1 MIYFRWVVMTL
12 AIALAL
18 TPPLSQASEQEEQV
32 VKMDEIVVTA
42 TKSEKKVEDVP
53 GSISII
59 TKAEIEQRNLE
70 TVDEI
75 LAELPGIFVKR
86 TKGLMDSTAS
96 VRMRGFKGDQ
106 YTLVL
111 LDGQP
116 LNDAYTG
123 GLEWSMLALDSIERI
138 EVVRGA
144 ASALYGGNAMGGVIN
159 IISKTPDQ
167 LKCNAGVGYG
177 SHDTLRYQVGLGHRL
192 WDKLSLRIG
201 YEEETT
207 DGYETTPVVRKI
219 SSGDGNVAGGYPMND
234 KYGQATR
241 WVVGDKGANRAERRN
256 LNAKSIFDFSATG
269 TISLTAL
276 YGRHEYDYSAPNTDM
291 GTFGDN
297 STYTIA
303 GTGQRA
309 RFRPNDFIGYTGIGE
324 NETEVY
330 TLAFRELFGPVQINA
345 QAGTVQ
351 VDDRYTLESG
361 SGMADYYDSKGSLK
375 STENESWF
383 AELRAEFPLGD
394 VHLLTMGVSYRTN
407 KSDTDDY
414 KIPFYRSFSGKS
426 ESTFYSGGR
435 ERIWAFFAQDEWR
448 IIDPLTLYI
457 GARFDSWKV
466 YDGASGAPGAETS
479 YKSNCE
485 SEFSPK
491 IAAVWKVLPNTTV
504 RGSVGSAFRAP
515 NLYELYRTWQSW
527 GTTYRSNP
535 KLKPETVWTYELGID
550 QYLFAK
556 KTRLSLTGYRND
568 IDDLIY
574 YRIEGS
580 DKIRSNAGEGRTYG
594 LELEASHRFADWLTV
609 WGNLTYTDA
618 QIIDN
623 STDPDSE
630 DKRITGIPKT
640 TCNIGLK
647 SQYKWF
653 KGDLIGRYFSKI
665 YNNADN
671 NDKEEGVYGTYEP
684 AFIMDAKV
692 TLGPWQG
699 TEISLS
705 VDNIFDEEYYE
716 YYQTD
721 GRTFFCEIS
730 YKF

>member
-1 MIYFRWVVMTL
+1 
-12 AIALAL
+12 
-18 TPPLSQASEQEEQV
+18 
-32 VKMDEIVVTA
+32 MD
-42 TKSEKKVEDVP
+42 
-53 GSISII
+53 
-59 TKAEIEQRNLE
+59 
-70 TVDEI
+70 
-75 LAELPGIFVKR
+75 
-86 TKGLMDSTAS
+86 
-96 VRMRGFKGDQ
+96 
-106 YTLVL
+106 
-111 LDGQP
+111 
-116 LNDAYTG
+116 
-123 GLEWSMLALDSIERI
+123 
-138 EVVRGA
+138 
-144 ASALYGGNAMGGVIN
+144 
-159 IISKTPDQ
+159 
-167 LKCNAGVGYG
+167 
-177 SHDTLRYQVGLGHRL
+177 
-192 WDKLSLRIG
+192 
-201 YEEETT
+201 
-207 DGYETTPVVRKI
+207 
-219 SSGDGNVAGGYPMND
+219 D

-241 WVVGDKGANRAERRN
+241 WVVGDKGENRAERRN
-256 LNAKSIFDFSATG
+256 FNAKSTFDFSATG

-276 YGRHEYDYSAPNTDM
+276 YGSHEYDYGSPNTDM

-297 STYTIA
+297 ATYAIA

-345 QAGTVQ
+345 QMGTVQ
-351 VDDRYTLESG
+351 VDDRYTLEAG

-383 AELRAEFPLGD
+383 AELRGELPLGD
-394 VHLLTMGVSYRTN
+394 AHLLTMGVSYRTN

-414 KIPFYRSFSGKS
+414 KIPFYRSFSGKG

-448 IIDPLTLYI
+448 IIDPLTIYI

-466 YDGASGAPGAETS
+466 YDGASGVPGAETS
-479 YKSNCE
+479 YKSNSE

-491 IAAVWKVLPNTTV
+491 VAAVWKVLPNTTV

-623 STDPDSE
+623 STDPESE

-640 TCNIGLK
+640 TYNIGLK

-665 YNNADN
+665 YNDANN

-692 TLGPWQG
+692 TVGPWQG